1 MHKLDVAFCDT
12 NEPYGERFAAY
23 LMEHK
28 AKEFTV
34 HLFPEPE
41 LFLQKIKN
49 EKFDLVL
56 LGSGFSEFGEQAV
69 LSGMTVL
76 ILSENIPERLSEDN
90 SYLQSGRKLTVI
102 FKYQPMEAILH
113 EMMVVTGGKKAGK
126 ESFTDRLTKLEI
138 IGVYSPIGH
147 EMQMPFS
154 MVLSSVLAKQRRILY
169 INLMQNTGFLQL
181 FDSQAEY
188 DIGDLTL
195 RLRRGTT
202 ESEQFFQSIY
212 EMGDFSYVA
221 PFRNPEQLG
230 EFQMDD
236 YRKLLAH
243 LEENTKF
250 DTVVFDF
257 GTGIPSIAAFL
268 EECSSIY
275 CPVKEGYFYECQKT
289 EFVHYLEQVKPDGMS
304 ERLQFVNLPFTAKGI
319 RGGGNM
325 LEQLVWSEFG
335 DYIRDYLAGD
345 AYGEI

>member
-12 NEPYGERFAAY
+12 NETYGERFAAY

-102 FKYQPMEAILH
+102 FKYQPME
-113 EMMVVTGGKKAGK
+113 AGK

-257 GTGIPSIAAFL
+257 GAGIPSIAAFL

-275 CPVKEGYFYECQKT
+275 CPVKEGYFYECQKA

>member
-1 MHKLDVAFCDT
+1 MNKIAVAVCDT
-12 NEPYGERFAAY
+12 DREYRDRFVTYLVER
-23 LMEHK
+23 K
-28 AKEFTV
+28 AEEYAVSAFSM
-34 HLFPEPE
+34 PEKLLE
-41 LFLQKIKN
+41 ALEE
-49 EKFDLVL
+49 EKPDLAICGTGFEEMAERLAGYDIPVLVL
-56 LGSGFSEFGEQAV
+56 QETMADAVAEPVTYGSV
-69 LSGMTVL
+69 
-76 ILSENIPERLSEDN
+76 PESCRGICR
-90 SYLQSGRKLTVI
+90 YQS
-102 FKYQPMEAILH
+102 MEVILH
-113 EMMVVTGGKKAGK
+113 EVQVMTLTGAGSRRM
-126 ESFTDRLTKLEI
+126 ENVGTGMEV
-138 IGVYSPIGH
+138 IGVYSPICH

-275 CPVKEGYFYECQKT
+275 CPVKEGYFYECQKA

>member
-12 NEPYGERFAAY
+12 NETYGERFAAY

-169 INLMQNTGFLQL
+169 INLMQNT
-181 FDSQAEY
+181 
-188 DIGDLTL
+188 
-195 RLRRGTT
+195 
-202 ESEQFFQSIY
+202 
-212 EMGDFSYVA
+212 
-221 PFRNPEQLG
+221 
-230 EFQMDD
+230 
-236 YRKLLAH
+236 
-243 LEENTKF
+243 
-250 DTVVFDF
+250 VV
-257 GTGIPSIAAFL
+257 
-268 EECSSIY
+268 
-275 CPVKEGYFYECQKT
+275 
-289 EFVHYLEQVKPDGMS
+289 
-304 ERLQFVNLPFTAKGI
+304 
-319 RGGGNM
+319 
-325 LEQLVWSEFG
+325 
-335 DYIRDYLAGD
+335 
-345 AYGEI
+345 

>member
-1 MHKLDVAFCDT
+1 M
-12 NEPYGERFAAY
+12 
-23 LMEHK
+23 
-28 AKEFTV
+28 
-34 HLFPEPE
+34 
-41 LFLQKIKN
+41 
-49 EKFDLVL
+49 
-56 LGSGFSEFGEQAV
+56 
-69 LSGMTVL
+69 
-76 ILSENIPERLSEDN
+76 
-90 SYLQSGRKLTVI
+90 
-102 FKYQPMEAILH
+102 
-113 EMMVVTGGKKAGK
+113 
-126 ESFTDRLTKLEI
+126 
-138 IGVYSPIGH
+138 
-147 EMQMPFS
+147 
-154 MVLSSVLAKQRRILY
+154 
-169 INLMQNTGFLQL
+169 

-275 CPVKEGYFYECQKT
+275 CPVKEGYFYECQKA
-289 EFVHYLEQVKPDGMS
+289 EFVHYLEQVKPD
-304 ERLQFVNLPFTAKGI
+304 
-319 RGGGNM
+319 
-325 LEQLVWSEFG
+325 
-335 DYIRDYLAGD
+335 
-345 AYGEI
+345 

>member
-1 MHKLDVAFCDT
+1 
-12 NEPYGERFAAY
+12 
-23 LMEHK
+23 
-28 AKEFTV
+28 
-34 HLFPEPE
+34 
-41 LFLQKIKN
+41 
-49 EKFDLVL
+49 
-56 LGSGFSEFGEQAV
+56 
-69 LSGMTVL
+69 
-76 ILSENIPERLSEDN
+76 
-90 SYLQSGRKLTVI
+90 
-102 FKYQPMEAILH
+102 
-113 EMMVVTGGKKAGK
+113 
-126 ESFTDRLTKLEI
+126 
-138 IGVYSPIGH
+138 
-147 EMQMPFS
+147 MQMPFS

-275 CPVKEGYFYECQKT
+275 CPAKEGYFYECQKA

>member
-1 MHKLDVAFCDT
+1 LHKLDVAFCDT
-12 NEPYGERFAAY
+12 NETYGERFAAY

-188 DIGDLTL
+188 DIRKAEAIRYVKALGLDFIDGDYDYQLWRSSMSGMEDEPERGGRCLQCFTL
-195 RLRRGTT
+195 RLTETARYAAEHGFTLFTTTLASSRWKSLDQINLAGRRAAALYPGTIFW
-202 ESEQFFQSIY
+202 EQNWRKGGLQDRRNQLLK
-212 EMGDFSYVA
+212 EHDFY
-221 PFRNPEQLG
+221 NQQYCG
-230 EFQMDD
+230 CEFSM
-236 YRKLLAH
+236 RR
-243 LEENTKF
+243 LEE
-250 DTVVFDF
+250 
-257 GTGIPSIAAFL
+257 
-268 EECSSIY
+268 
-275 CPVKEGYFYECQKT
+275 KE
-289 EFVHYLEQVKPDGMS
+289 
-304 ERLQFVNLPFTAKGI
+304 
-319 RGGGNM
+319 
-325 LEQLVWSEFG
+325 
-335 DYIRDYLAGD
+335 
-345 AYGEI
+345 

>member
-1 MHKLDVAFCDT
+1 M
-12 NEPYGERFAAY
+12 
-23 LMEHK
+23 
-28 AKEFTV
+28 
-34 HLFPEPE
+34 
-41 LFLQKIKN
+41 
-49 EKFDLVL
+49 

-113 EMMVVTGGKKAGK
+113 EMMIVTGGKKAGK

-154 MVLSSVLAKQRRILY
+154 MVLAQKLSTEKKVLY
-169 INLMQNTGFLQL
+169 VNLMEHSGMLEL
-181 FDSQAEY
+181 LGVPGECDLGEVILALRSQAEY